1 MWASG
6 HSTIR
11 RMRKLA
17 GTVASAAVGYVIG
30 TMPSADIVTRAATG
44 GRMNIRQEGTG
55 NPGAA
60 NVAGVLGKKWGA
72 VVMVAD
78 VVKGFA
84 AAKVGARMA
93 GSAGLHVG
101 GPAAVAGHCFPVWED
116 FDGGKGVAT
125 SGGQVLATFPVYFPI
140 DAAVG
145 AVVSRLPMFERQAFA
160 ATEVASATWVTL
172 STLWWRRRLP
182 NPGAP
187 AATIGLPLAALA
199 TSAIIRYRF
208 VQTNAQVDQWR
219 HEQRATEE
227 FEPLVEMEA

>member
-101 GPAAVAGHCFPVWED
+101 GPAAVAG
-116 FDGGKGVAT
+116 
-125 SGGQVLATFPVYFPI
+125 PI
-140 DAAVG
+140 VEPQARSVRFTHFWNGTPARSQ
-145 AVVSRLPMFERQAFA
+145 ASWKTASVS
-160 ATEVASATWVTL
+160 
-172 STLWWRRRLP
+172 
-182 NPGAP
+182 
-187 AATIGLPLAALA
+187 
-199 TSAIIRYRF
+199 
-208 VQTNAQVDQWR
+208 
-219 HEQRATEE
+219 
-227 FEPLVEMEA
+227 PLVA

>member
-1 MWASG
+1 
-6 HSTIR
+6 
-11 RMRKLA
+11 MRKLVGA
-17 GTVASAAVGYVIG
+17 VASAAAGYLIG
-30 TMPSADIVTRAATG
+30 TLPSADIVTRAATG
-44 GRMNIRQEGTG
+44 GQMNIREEGTG

-72 VVMVAD
+72 MVMVAD
-78 VVKGFA
+78 VAKGFA
-84 AAKVGARMA
+84 AAKLGARV
-93 GSAGLHVG
+93 GGNPGLHIG

-140 DAAVG
+140 DTMVG
-145 AVVSRLPMFERQAFA
+145 AVVSRLPVFERQAFA

-172 STLWWRRRLP
+172 STLWWRKKLP

-208 VQTNAQVDQWR
+208 VQTNAQVDEWR
-219 HEQRATEE
+219 DEQRSAEV

>member
-1 MWASG
+1 M
-6 HSTIR
+6 R
-11 RMRKLA
+11 RLA
-17 GTVASAAVGYVIG
+17 GTLASAAAGYVIG
-30 TMPSADIVTRAATG
+30 TLPSADIVTRVATAG
-44 GRMNIRQEGTG
+44 QMNIRREGTG

-78 VVKGFA
+78 VAKGFA
-84 AAKVGARMA
+84 AAKAGARI
-93 GSAGLHVG
+93 GGRAGLHTG

-125 SGGQVLATFPVYFPI
+125 SIGQVLGTFPVYFPV
-140 DAAVG
+140 DVLVG
-145 AVVSRLPMFERQAFA
+145 TVSSRLPVFKRQAFA
-160 ATEVASATWVTL
+160 ATELASATWVTFA
-172 STLWWRRRLP
+172 TIWWRKKWP

-187 AATIGLPLAALA
+187 EPTLGLPLAALA

-219 HEQRATEE
+219 EAKANEADPQ
-227 FEPLVEMEA
+227 PVEMEA

>member
-1 MWASG
+1 MASLG
-6 HSTIR
+6 
-11 RMRKLA
+11 A
-17 GTVASAAVGYVIG
+17 GYLIG
-30 TMPSADIVTRAATG
+30 TLPSADIVTRIATG
-44 GRMNIRQEGTG
+44 GRMNIRKEGTG

-78 VVKGFA
+78 MAKGFVS
-84 AAKVGARMA
+84 AKVGGRLA
-93 GSAGLHVG
+93 GSAGLHIG
-101 GPAAVAGHCFPVWED
+101 GPAAVAGHCWPVWED

-145 AVVSRLPMFERQAFA
+145 FVVSRLPVFERQAFV
-160 ATEVASATWVTL
+160 ATEAASATWVTL
-172 STLWWRRRLP
+172 STLWWNKKLP

-187 AATIGLPLAALA
+187 AATVGLPLAALA

-208 VQTNAQVDQWR
+208 MQTNDQVDEWR
-219 HEQRATEE
+219 DAQRALENEAEPETE
-227 FEPLVEMEA
+227 LAEA